1 MIYLDNAATTKP
13 DTHILEAYAKLSEDM
28 FYNSESLHGG
38 GLDANSLLEQARNYI
53 KNYFDSS
60 KQVIFT
66 RSGSHANEIAI
77 QLLLKERRPGCIL
90 VSPYEHLSI
99 EAALEPYNDI
109 YSLTMMPLDRDG
121 HIDLDRLEKMMEGY
135 VALVIMQHVN
145 SETGY
150 RLPVEDV
157 GEMCVARNV
166 PLHTDGVQ
174 GAHKDEVG
182 IDRIPGSYSF
192 SSHKI
197 HGTKGTGVLM
207 VDYRYMNVI
216 NSHFHHESGTQNG
229 TLNVPAIG
237 VMTMCLSSA
246 PCIERMQNV
255 RQYLKEKMES
265 IGVIT
270 LDFDANA
277 PHILACITPS
287 IEGQYVMQGLS
298 SKNIYVSTGTACG
311 QGRMISSGLEEL
323 LGGRYETSEN
333 HYIRISIS
341 KNTTRD
347 EIDTLASH
355 MDHILQEV
363 RQ

>member
-13 DTHILEAYAKLSEDM
+13 DKHILEAYAKLSEDM

-38 GLDANSLLEQARNYI
+38 GLDADSLLEQARNYI
-53 KNYFDSS
+53 KKYFASS

-66 RSGSHANEIAI
+66 RSGSHANEIAV

-90 VSPYEHLSI
+90 ISPYEHLSI
-99 EAALEPYNDI
+99 EAALEPYKDI
-109 YSLTMMPLDRDG
+109 YSFAMMPLDRNG
-121 HIDLDRLEKMMEGY
+121 HIDLDRLEEMMEGNI
-135 VALVIMQHVN
+135 ALVIMQHVN

-150 RLPVEDV
+150 RLPVEAV
-157 GEMCVARNV
+157 GDMCVARDI

-174 GAHKDEVG
+174 GAHKDEIN

-197 HGTKGTGVLM
+197 HGTKGIGALM
-207 VDYRYMNVI
+207 LDYRYMNLL

-229 TLNVPAIG
+229 TLNVPGIG
-237 VMTMCLSSA
+237 VMAMCLSSA
-246 PCIERMQNV
+246 PGIERMEKI
-255 RQYLKEKMES
+255 RQYLKDNMES

-270 LDFDANA
+270 LDFDATA
-277 PHILACITPS
+277 PHILACLTPA

-311 QGRMISSGLEEL
+311 QGRMVSRGLEEFL
-323 LGGRYETSEN
+323 RDRYKTSAN

-341 KNTTRD
+341 KNTTPD
-347 EIDTLASH
+347 EIDILVSH
-355 MDHILQEV
+355 MNHILEEV

>member
-13 DTHILEAYAKLSEDM
+13 DTHVLEAYAKLSGDM

-38 GLDANSLLEQARNYI
+38 GLDTNSLLEQTRNYI
-53 KNYFDSS
+53 KKYFDSS

-77 QLLLKERRPGCIL
+77 QLLLKERRQGRIL
-90 VSPYEHLSI
+90 ISPYEHLSI
-99 EAALEPYNDI
+99 EAALEPYSDI
-109 YSLTMMPLDRDG
+109 YSFTMMPLDRDG
-121 HIDLDRLEKMMEGY
+121 HIDLDRLEEMMEGDI
-135 VALVIMQHVN
+135 ALVIMQHVN

-150 RLPVEDV
+150 RLPVEAV
-157 GEMCVARNV
+157 GEMCDARDI

-174 GAHKDEVG
+174 GAHKDEID

-192 SSHKI
+192 SAHKI
-197 HGTKGTGVLM
+197 HGTKGTGALM
-207 VDYRYMNVI
+207 MDYRYMNLL

-229 TLNVPAIG
+229 TLDVPGIG
-237 VMTMCLSSA
+237 VMAMCLSSV
-246 PCIERMQNV
+246 PGIEQMQKV
-255 RQYLKEKMES
+255 RQYLKKEVES

-270 LDFDANA
+270 LDFNATA
-277 PHILACITPS
+277 PHILACVTPS

-298 SKNIYVSTGTACG
+298 SKNIYVSIGTACG
-311 QGRMISSGLEEL
+311 QGRMVSSGLEEI
-323 LGGRYETSEN
+323 LGGRYGTSAN

-341 KNTTRD
+341 KNTTPD
-347 EIDTLASH
+347 EIDTVVSH